1 MISIEDKLRELGI
14 DPEWHLCDEVEEQLD
29 CAQCGVPC
37 PVYGPRIGCHGSII
51 ARLIDMVEGMRRC
64 ESCKFVWHAHREPPG
79 FPGDRCADYSNWRYW
94 GLP

>member
-1 MISIEDKLRELGI
+1 MTSIEDKLRELGI
-14 DPEWHLCDEVEEQLD
+14 DPGWRLCDEIEEQLD

-37 PVYGPRIGCHGSII
+37 PVYGPRIGCPGSII

-64 ESCKFVWHAHREPPG
+64 DNCRYQWRPFYVPPCRG
-79 FPGDRCADYSNWRYW
+79 CDAGRSNWRYR